1 MEFLDDT
8 ANVDKSYTSLDSKP
22 YFPPSKK
29 REDKEGIKE
38 CKNAVIEVFNQI
50 IEVKNTGGA
59 CFRTKI
65 R

>member
-1 MEFLDDT
+1 MILQTLTNLTLRLIVNLIFHHQ
-8 ANVDKSYTSLDSKP
+8 
-22 YFPPSKK
+22 KK
-29 REDKEGIKE
+29 GGQKGIKE

-50 IEVKNTGGA
+50 IEVKDAGGA